1 MKTLILKKHEHV
13 LKSTQLNSRVYESFS
28 EEYITVRSFCRN
40 VLVVRRL
47 SVPEVGTANNED
59 FKRLNVLTHLLLVL
73 GAERRDEIIL

>member
-1 MKTLILKKHEHV
+1 MNVWTRH
-13 LKSTQLNSRVYESFS
+13 STSAGHGL
-28 EEYITVRSFCRN
+28 TVRSFCRS